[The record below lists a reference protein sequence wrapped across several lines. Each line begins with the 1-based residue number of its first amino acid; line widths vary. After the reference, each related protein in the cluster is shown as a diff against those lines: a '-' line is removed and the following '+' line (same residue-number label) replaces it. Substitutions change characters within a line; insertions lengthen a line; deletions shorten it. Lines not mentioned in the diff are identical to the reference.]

1 MQKIL
6 LKGKVLTVREAST
19 WHYLEWP
26 FLSSFPK
33 PGKGHRR
40 IRRAGLAP
48 LSQNEEGEI
57 VGERDWERQRVA
69 EK

>member
-1 MQKIL
+1 MAL
-6 LKGKVLTVREAST
+6 FRMA
-19 WHYLEWP
+19 

>member
-1 MQKIL
+1 MKCA
-6 LKGKVLTVREAST
+6 KNPFEGKSFDCQRSKYVALFRMA
-19 WHYLEWP
+19 

-57 VGERDWERQRVA
+57 VGERD
-69 EK
+69 